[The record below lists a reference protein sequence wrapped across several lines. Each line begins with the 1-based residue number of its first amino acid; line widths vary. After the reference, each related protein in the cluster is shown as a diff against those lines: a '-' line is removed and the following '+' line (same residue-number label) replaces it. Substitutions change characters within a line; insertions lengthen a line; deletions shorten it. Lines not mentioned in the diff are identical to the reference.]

1 VLSRVTRP
9 VRSLKAGPVM
19 LGTDLD
25 GQAGLWA
32 AGLGILGAILGSFLA
47 ALVLRWTADRSII
60 HGRSACDSCGRTLA
74 TIDLVPV
81 LSFVAL
87 RGRCR
92 TCHAPINRSHLVIEL
107 LAVTIGVIAGLTS
120 PGPAGAAGAV
130 FGWLLLALGALDLA
144 AFWLPDRLTATLA
157 AIGLATGLAGFAPD
171 LEERLWGGI
180 AGFGALWLV
189 GEGYRRLR
197 GREGLGGGDPKLFG
211 AIGLSLGWR
220 LLPAVLLIASLIGL
234 GVVMGAALRGRPLAR
249 DAALP
254 FGVFLA
260 AAAYPAWLVMV
271 RFAA

>member
-1 VLSRVTRP
+1 MT
-9 VRSLKAGPVM
+9 

-25 GQAGLWA
+25 GQSGIWA
-32 AGLGILGAILGSFLA
+32 VGLGVLGAIVGSFVA
-47 ALVLRWTADRSII
+47 ALVLRWTEDRSVIS
-60 HGRSACDSCGRTLA
+60 GRSACDSCGRTLA

-92 TCHAPINRSHLVIEL
+92 TCHAPIDRRHLIIEL
-107 LAVTIGVIAGLTS
+107 LAVTIGLVAGLTS
-120 PGPAGAAGAV
+120 PGLAGAAGAV

-180 AGFGALWLV
+180 AGFGVLWLI
-189 GEGYRRLR
+189 GEGYRRFR
-197 GREGLGGGDPKLFG
+197 GREGLGGGDPKLLG
-211 AIGLSLGWR
+211 AIGLWLGWR
-220 LLPAVLLIASLIGL
+220 FLPAVLLIASLIGL
-234 GVVMGAALRGRPLAR
+234 GVVMGAALRERPMAR

-260 AAAYPAWLVMV
+260 AAAYPAWVAMIG
-271 RFAA
+271 FAV